1 MRHFILL
8 EFTAQ
13 PVLHVDL
20 LWSMVIPGM
29 QLARA
34 CAESGVP
41 CLPVPGACAA
51 VAALS
56 VAGFPCAEFLF
67 FGFLPRR
74 GSALNRKLDEI
85 AEEKRTLIFYEVH
98 NFALKNCCFV
108 LVGSLLG
115 NCFAFILSSILIHS
129 GWFLF

>member
-1 MRHFILL
+1 MLHVY
-8 EFTAQ
+8 
-13 PVLHVDL
+13 VLHVFL
-20 LWSMVIPGM
+20 LGIFPGM

-34 CAESGVP
+34 CAEAEIP

-85 AEEKRTLIFYEVH
+85 AAEKRTLIFYEVFYLKRKYLTRRLPLLV
-98 NFALKNCCFV
+98 FAVDKIICC
-108 LVGSLLG
+108 
-115 NCFAFILSSILIHS
+115 
-129 GWFLF
+129 